1 MLARL
6 APPSSANRAQRS
18 FAPRRIP
25 AIITVSKMNDE
36 NPHSSVWLDNWARFL
51 VAFRQWKAVATTN
64 RIATTGR
71 TRRESRH
78 PENAEGRNPRPERN
92 PNSRVQMACPRISN
106 LDQVCRDSDCESSG
120 FMSGEKLPNEPIGEI
135 RKPNRR
141 TAEPPNR
148 RTAEPPNRR
157 TAEIRKKPEIR
168 DPNAPFLRNEARPP
182 F

>member
-71 TRRESRH
+71 TRRESAHR
-78 PENAEGRNPRPERN
+78 EKGRRAKSEAQKKSELPG
-92 PNSRVQMACPRISN
+92 PNGVSSN
-106 LDQVCRDSDCESSG
+106 LKSRSS
-120 FMSGEKLPNEPIGEI
+120 L
-135 RKPNRR
+135 
-141 TAEPPNR
+141 
-148 RTAEPPNRR
+148 
-157 TAEIRKKPEIR
+157 
-168 DPNAPFLRNEARPP
+168 
-182 F
+182 